1 MASTWLGVILIGFF
15 AGLLARFFAS
25 DPRNPQGCLL
35 TTLLGILGAAL
46 FTWIG
51 RISGMYGE
59 GDYAG
64 FIGAV
69 IGSIL
74 VLLLW
79 RAFMD
84 RKSGS

>member
-1 MASTWLGVILIGFF
+1 MANSWLGVILIGFF

-35 TTLLGILGAAL
+35 TTFLGILGALL

-51 RISGMYGE
+51 RATGMYREGE
-59 GDYAG
+59 YAG

-69 IGSIL
+69 IGSV
-74 VLLLW
+74 VLLLVW
-79 RAFMD
+79 RAAMG
-84 RKSGS
+84 RK

>member
-15 AGLLARFFAS
+15 AGLLARMFSS

-35 TTLLGILGAAL
+35 TTLLGILGALL

-51 RISGMYGE
+51 QATGMYEQGE
-59 GDYAG
+59 YAG

-69 IGSIL
+69 IGSLL
-74 VLLLW
+74 VLALW
-79 RAFMD
+79 RAV
-84 RKSGS
+84 SGNK